1 MSNCNRWSPFTEPH
15 FANVTY
21 ALLESS
27 PPKLAQHLRSEGMTR
42 DFWRQLGLPDATAP
56 PKDQNP
62 STEAEL
68 LELFAAIADELKAS
82 RSSDRRCLRDSGQMD
97 YVNGRF
103 IDLWGFSTLNHLNS
117 PLPLCGRSGGQYGS
131 LNASDL
137 LDSASSSPL
146 SVFSNRRS
154 SLGRPALLVE
164 SRQPSRQESAMN
176 RRPNLGM
183 GHWSNPDIRS
193 LQVGPQLDSPS
204 YLAFDNRSFHQSIL
218 PSSYRMKEVSVE
230 NSTKAK
236 DYLGA
241 YSFQSRSALTETA
254 HFNPELQTTALSDS
268 TAHARMQSSD
278 GSHVTNDTTSLR
290 HSSISSTSAVN
301 RPYSADSEGDLSV
314 KHQHLSTEIKMVL
327 SQHHQGPSAHACE
340 ADAQDLEGH
349 IRPQHGS
356 HAKVVPNQQL
366 ESDPFR

>member
-21 ALLESS
+21 TLLESS
-27 PPKLAQHLRSEGMTR
+27 PPKLVQHLRSEGMTR

-56 PKDQNP
+56 PEDQNP
-62 STEAEL
+62 STEGEL
-68 LELFAAIADELKAS
+68 LEPFAAIADVLKAS

-103 IDLWGFSTLNHLNS
+103 IDLWGLSTLNHPNS

-146 SVFSNRRS
+146 SVFSNHRS
-154 SLGRPALLVE
+154 SLGRPALLVD

-183 GHWSNPDIRS
+183 DHWSNPDIRS
-193 LQVGPQLDSPS
+193 LRVGPQLDSPS
-204 YLAFDNRSFHQSIL
+204 HLAVYNRSFHQSIL
-218 PSSYRMKEVSVE
+218 PSPYRMKEVSVE
-230 NSTKAK
+230 NS
-236 DYLGA
+236 
-241 YSFQSRSALTETA
+241 TETA

-268 TAHARMQSSD
+268 TAHARKQSSD

-290 HSSISSTSAVN
+290 HSSTSSTSAVN

-314 KHQHLSTEIKMVL
+314 EHQHRSTGIKTVL

-366 ESDPFR
+366 ESDPCR